1 MKTLM
6 KQALADRA
14 DRPDELVAS
23 GRQIELIFKPGQ
35 KALSLRAQKVWHLLV
50 KAAGVKLADDAVH
63 SAPLADLY
71 QSGLGHMTLA
81 ERVETLRELQTTLV
95 EVLVPSLRV
104 KGRMRIISGALLSY
118 VSRDEDDRGELEWMF
133 SKALRVVFAN
143 SEHWAVLSKRAVM
156 AFESRY
162 ALRLYEIVSLRSG
175 LDHKTHEVFDV
186 DTLRNRLGV
195 PVGKL
200 VEWSDLRRKC
210 LEPAIA
216 EVNQLAGFK
225 LSYEPIKKGRSVA
238 AVRLSW
244 GEKSAPERK
253 ATKRELDSPRV
264 GRKARRAGTVETVT
278 ETSSPTH
285 RDTVPGPFPGRN
297 ALRFNPAWNAIFEKN
312 HPSPWPDRE
321 SVADRFREWCG
332 KKTIPLNRADLPQ
345 IFAAFCKKGSAV

>member
-1 MKTLM
+1 MKVPM

-23 GRQIELIFKPGQ
+23 GRQIEMIFKPGQ

-50 KAAGVKLADDAVH
+50 KAAGVKLADDTAH

-104 KGRMRIISGALLSY
+104 KGRMRIISGALLAY

-175 LDHKTHEVFDV
+175 LEHKTHEVFDIE
-186 DTLRNRLGV
+186 TLRTRLGV
-195 PVGKL
+195 PIGKL
-200 VEWSDLRRKC
+200 GRWQDVKAQA

-238 AVRLSW
+238 AVKLSW

-253 ATKRELDSPRV
+253 ATKRELDSPKV

-278 ETSSPTH
+278 EAPATLPPS
-285 RDTVPGPFPGRN
+285 PGPFPGRN

-321 SVADRFREWCG
+321 GVADRFREWCG

>member
-1 MKTLM
+1 MKVPM

-23 GRQIELIFKPGQ
+23 GRQIEMIFKPGQ

-63 SAPLADLY
+63 SAPLSDLY

-118 VSRDEDDRGELEWMF
+118 VSRDEDDRGELEWAF
-133 SKALRVVFAN
+133 SKALRVVFTN

-162 ALRLYEIVSLRSG
+162 ALRLYEIISLRSG
-175 LDHKTHEVFDV
+175 LNHKTDEVFDLE
-186 DTLRNRLGV
+186 TLRTRLGV
-195 PVGKL
+195 PIGKL
-200 VEWSDLRRKC
+200 GRWQDVKVRALD
-210 LEPAIA
+210 PAIA

-253 ATKRELDSPRV
+253 ATKRELDSPKV

-278 ETSSPTH
+278 ETPAALPPS
-285 RDTVPGPFPGRN
+285 PGPFPGHN
-297 ALRFNPAWNAIFEKN
+297 ALRLNPVWNAIFEKN

-321 SVADRFREWCG
+321 GVADRFREWCG

-345 IFAAFCKKGSAV
+345 IFVAFCKKGSTA